1 MEYTQTQDL
10 KQISSS
16 WPTFSWLSALRCLG
30 DTVAGVPC
38 GSKDHIASMSNCEE
52 ICASTRGN
60 LGKAQG

>member
-38 GSKDHIASMSNCEE
+38 GSNDHIASMSNCEE
-52 ICASTRGN
+52 I
-60 LGKAQG
+60 